1 MKSFLNFVKTTIY
14 GGILFVIPFTIIIYI
29 FKDIY
34 NNLYKIV
41 APIAISA
48 GVESFFG
55 KIAVIISVIIVLLL
69 ICFLMG
75 LIVKFGFGKRLHDL
89 LDKFALTFIPGYDK
103 MKAEAIKKVDKNLL
117 DKTVNVYDEWKSVI
131 MKLNLEWKIVFIV
144 EENENG
150 LITIFEPG
158 SPEFLKGGTK
168 IISKSDVIF
177 FHIEKSKA
185 ITYLK
190 KYGSGSAELL
200 TGQDIS

>member
-1 MKSFLNFVKTTIY
+1 
-14 GGILFVIPFTIIIYI
+14 
-29 FKDIY
+29 
-34 NNLYKIV
+34 
-41 APIAISA
+41 
-48 GVESFFG
+48 
-55 KIAVIISVIIVLLL
+55 

-144 EENENG
+144 EENGNG

-168 IISKSDVIF
+168 IISKSDVIY

-200 TGQDIS
+200 AGQDIG